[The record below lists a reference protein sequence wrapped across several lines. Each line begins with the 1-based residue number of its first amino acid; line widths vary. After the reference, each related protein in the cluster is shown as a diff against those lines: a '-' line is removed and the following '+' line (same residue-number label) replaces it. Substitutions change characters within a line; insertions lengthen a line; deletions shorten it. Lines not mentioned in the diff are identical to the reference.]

1 MSEVRT
7 LRGSKVEFSRIT
19 KDIQSDYI
27 SYVTKDLYQDR
38 LVKVTKEFEFDAGH
52 FIPNHPKRCRYVHG
66 HRFKLVVTIL
76 GPINEEGVVVDFQD
90 LSSIVSNI
98 VDKYD
103 HGFLN
108 DYYEYPTAEILACHF
123 KDVIDS
129 QIKLI
134 NHRLKCSNVRL
145 YETPKCYAEVG
156 D

>member
-7 LRGSKVEFSRIT
+7 LRGSKVEFNRIT
-19 KDIQSDYI
+19 KDTQGDYI
-27 SYVTKDLYQDR
+27 SYVTKDLYQDK

-90 LSSIVSNI
+90 LSSIVSSI
-98 VDKYD
+98 IDKYD

-123 KDVIDS
+123 KDVIDG

-134 NHRLKCSNVRL
+134 DHRLKCSNIRL